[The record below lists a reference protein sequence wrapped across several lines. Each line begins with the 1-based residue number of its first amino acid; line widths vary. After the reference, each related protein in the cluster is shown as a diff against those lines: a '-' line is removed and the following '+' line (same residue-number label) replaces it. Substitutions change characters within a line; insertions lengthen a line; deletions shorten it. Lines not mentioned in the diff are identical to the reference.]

1 MNLKSF
7 FLMLK
12 AEGFEVSKAQ
22 KYKFMKLTGQ
32 KYESG

>member
-7 FLMLK
+7 FLMSK
-12 AEGFEVSKAQ
+12 ADGFEVSKAQ
-22 KYKFMKLTGQ
+22 KYKSMNSIGQ